1 MADQSFSDRIVSTF
15 MYNGAQIPRKSNGLV
30 PNEYYLRNY
39 QNADSFKPKNTP
51 VRQKFNGYVNF
62 TFNSKVDVDQAISK
76 DSEFRNRLSSLVRA
90 AEFPSAEF
98 STDVKNQYNRKRVT
112 VNGVQFKPITIT
124 AYDTVDSMWVILL
137 MKMYAH
143 LFQDPLNKYDTSTE
157 PATPNAIP
165 YDVIPQS
172 VASGSQNE
180 SAGGGFNRPFD
191 SNRAGLNLLPGDERN
206 FITSLD
212 VVQYHGQKATRFTL
226 FNPLI
231 TNFTIE
237 SIDHSDSQLSLITMN
252 IDYENFTMNPNVNAF
267 ITEDEMKRFSDFNQ
281 GEWNLKKKGNPEA
294 VNTPGGYQAH
304 KETIST
310 TPKNLGFLNG
320 EGDKKIGRRDQ
331 VSFLDGFSNNE

>member
-1 MADQSFSDRIVSTF
+1 MADIFDMVANSF
-15 MYNGAQIPRKSNGLV
+15 MYNGVVAPRKSNGLV
-30 PNEYYLRNY
+30 PNEYYLKDYR
-39 QNADSFKPKNTP
+39 NADNFKPKNTP

-62 TFNSKVDVDQAISK
+62 TFNSNVDVGVAVNK
-76 DSEFRNRLSSLVRA
+76 DSDFRNRLSSLVRA

-112 VNGVQFKPITIT
+112 VNGVQFKPITLT
-124 AYDTVDSMWVILL
+124 AYDTVDSMWVTLL

-143 LFQDPLNKYDTSTE
+143 LFQDPLNKYDTSST
-157 PATPNAIP
+157 PATPKAIP

-172 VASGSQNE
+172 VPSGAQRS
-180 SAGGGFNRPFD
+180 GMVGFNRPFD

-212 VVQYHGQKATRFTL
+212 VVQYHGQKATKFTL

-231 TNFTIE
+231 TNFSIE

-267 ITEDEMKRFSDFNQ
+267 ITEDEMKRFSDFNK
-281 GEWNLKKKGNPEA
+281 GEWDLKQKGNPEQA
-294 VNTPGGYQAH
+294 NTPGGYQAN
-304 KETIST
+304 KESLGT
-310 TPKNLGFLNG
+310 TPRNLGFLNG
-320 EGDKKIGRRDQ
+320 EGNNKIGRKEQ